1 MRTPWSAVTIIAAY
15 ADPWLVPFLMM
26 SPALAHGTRP
36 GRVSAGPFGRALGFA
51 GGSRPVSE
59 VTWTVM
65 LPFPVSGW
73 RTK

>member
-15 ADPWLVPFLMM
+15 ADPWLVPSLMM

-36 GRVSAGPFGRALGFA
+36 GRVSLGPGPAGMAFA

>member
-1 MRTPWSAVTIIAAY
+1 
-15 ADPWLVPFLMM
+15 MM

-36 GRVSAGPFGRALGFA
+36 GRVSTGAAGSDGALAFA

-65 LPFPVSGW
+65 LPFPASGW